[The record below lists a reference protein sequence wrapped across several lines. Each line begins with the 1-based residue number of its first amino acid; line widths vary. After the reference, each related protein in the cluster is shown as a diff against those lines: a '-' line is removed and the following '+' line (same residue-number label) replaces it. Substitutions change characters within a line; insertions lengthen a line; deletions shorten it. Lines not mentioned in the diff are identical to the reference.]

1 MPLGDPRLLKSY
13 SYGDVLVPV
22 GKMLE
27 KAFFHASKSFVII
40 GFARRS
46 ALKPEFFMG
55 TCDVV
60 YGCDP
65 THATALAALVAAA
78 RAEKRVAIARY
89 VPRENSRVIMAAL
102 WPHEEQGADVFL
114 MAPLPF
120 KDDLREFSFRPL
132 SDQGLQQQQKDAAH
146 ALLDAFRPP
155 AAGGGE
161 DSKTLLRVRPW
172 DVFNPNLN
180 RFHETCCL
188 KIDGQDVPL
197 QPPHEQHARLF
208 DVQSSPQVSA
218 ASRAFAAAFG
228 LHESTSGAA
237 AKKQKR
243 TVALSSISLADLAG
257 ALRAH
262 APPPAVNALTPRAH
276 AGKDLA
282 CLGTASAEGNVVAGA
297 CRRRRHALK
306 YRSLYPQLTD
316 CARELT

>member
-27 KAFFHASKSFVII
+27 KAFFHASKALTII

-60 YGCDP
+60 YGSDA
-65 THATALAALVAAA
+65 THATALAAFVAAA

-89 VPRENSRVIMAAL
+89 VPRENGRVIMAAL
-102 WPHEEQGADVFL
+102 WPHEEQGVDVFL

-120 KDDLREFSFRPL
+120 KDDMREFCFRPL

-146 ALLDAFRPP
+146 ALLHAFRSP
-155 AAGGGE
+155 AAATSGGNDVKE
-161 DSKTLLRVRPW
+161 MIRVRPW
-172 DVFNPNLN
+172 DVFNPNLC
-180 RFHETCCL
+180 RFYETCCL
-188 KIDGQDVPL
+188 KIDGRDVPL

-208 DVQSSPQVSA
+208 HVQLSPEVSA
-218 ASRAFAAAFG
+218 ASRVFASAFG
-228 LHESTSGAA
+228 LHESMGGAA

-257 ALRAH
+257 TLH
-262 APPPAVNALTPRAH
+262 THTPP
-276 AGKDLA
+276 
-282 CLGTASAEGNVVAGA
+282 
-297 CRRRRHALK
+297 
-306 YRSLYPQLTD
+306 
-316 CARELT
+316 